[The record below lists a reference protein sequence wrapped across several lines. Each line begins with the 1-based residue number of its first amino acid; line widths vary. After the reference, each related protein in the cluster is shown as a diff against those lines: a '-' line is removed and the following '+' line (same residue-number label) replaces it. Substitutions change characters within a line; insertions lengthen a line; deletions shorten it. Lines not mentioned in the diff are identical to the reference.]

1 MVEIEVY
8 LREWNSSV
16 YTAAVYK
23 SDSLKECEEFA
34 EEWNKVTSELYE
46 GKCIDDVY
54 KFFANVYDVE
64 NNRYAHG
71 L

>member
-1 MVEIEVY
+1 MYEIY
-8 LREWNSSV
+8 LRNLDSDV
-16 YTAAVYK
+16 NTATIYK
-23 SDSLKECEEFA
+23 SDSLKECEDFA

-54 KFFANVYDVE
+54 KFFADVYDVE
-64 NNRYAHG
+64 NNRYVHG